1 MSTTTDLTTLKI
13 NYLTQAQYDAAVS
26 GGTIEEN
33 ELYLTPVSNTAITD
47 VKVDGTSVVTS
58 GVAAVDLT
66 GKSDT
71 GHTHTTSDITNFPTI
86 PTITDTYSGSSSN
99 GMSGKAVKSA
109 IDALDGTIT
118 GSAGTGKTL
127 SAFSQTDGKV
137 SATFSNI
144 SITKSQIS
152 DFPIIPTITDT
163 YSGTSSDGMSGK
175 AVKSAIDALDGTITG
190 SAGTG
195 KTLSAFSQ
203 TDGKVSATFSDIS
216 ITKSQVSDFPT
227 IPSITLNGSSTTS
240 PSFYAPTGAGTSGQY
255 LKSNGS
261 GAPSWTN
268 FPTIPTITDTYSGTS
283 SDGMSGKAVKSAIDA
298 LDGTITGS
306 AGTSKTLSA
315 FSQTDGKVSA
325 TFSDISIT
333 KSQVSDFPTN
343 VSSFTNDS
351 GYLTKYLT
359 ETVCFDNDKGIRG
372 YTDANKTDSVI
383 VAYYSQYGMVEI
395 GSSNVPLRLRGSN
408 TGDNTYILDSS
419 GNFSVAGTI
428 HGKLYSLYN
437 IVTKDIT
444 ISSAISAHSYQSAAD
459 YSFTVPDGYRAV
471 GVVGYISDNYRI
483 RATTYYIKDAT
494 AGTLN
499 IGFCNTSTSSVS
511 SCNISVKILCLHS
524 TAYSSS

>member
-227 IPSITLNGSSTTS
+227 
-240 PSFYAPTGAGTSGQY
+240 
-255 LKSNGS
+255 
-261 GAPSWTN
+261 
-268 FPTIPTITDTYSGTS
+268 
-283 SDGMSGKAVKSAIDA
+283 
-298 LDGTITGS
+298 
-306 AGTSKTLSA
+306 
-315 FSQTDGKVSA
+315 
-325 TFSDISIT
+325 
-333 KSQVSDFPTN
+333 N